1 MIGSALITMG
11 TGPLKEG
18 ESEKSGLVPTHAYGV
33 LRVVTVNG
41 QKLVQ
46 MKNPWSEKRWKV
58 GLTGC
63 HGNL

>member
-1 MIGSALITMG
+1 MIGSTLITMG
-11 TGPLKEG
+11 TGKLDKE
-18 ESEKSGLVPTHAYGV
+18 ESEKSGLVTTHAYGV

-58 GLTGC
+58 
-63 HGNL
+63 